1 MKYICQF
8 LFFFRDVWQSRH
20 LIYELTK
27 QDFRSRYLGSYLGIL
42 WAFVQPTI
50 TVGILWFV
58 FEVGFKSKPVGDF
71 PFILWLAT
79 GIFPWFFI
87 SESIAMA
94 TNSVVEN
101 SFLVKKVVFR
111 VSVLPLIKII
121 SALVVH
127 FVFILILF
135 LMFLFYGYVPSIY
148 NVQVIYYLF
157 ATCCLVLGI
166 SWLTAALVVFSRD
179 IGQLVVMV
187 LQFGFWVTP
196 IFWSMQ
202 MVPEKYRFF
211 LLANPCYYLIEG
223 YRNAF
228 VYHKWFWEDWGLTL
242 YFWLVAGL
250 FLCIGAVAFRKLRP
264 HFADVL

>member
-1 MKYICQF
+1 MTYFYQF
-8 LFFFRDVWQSRH
+8 LFFFRDVWQSRRM
-20 LIYELTK
+20 IYELTK

-42 WAFVQPTI
+42 WAFVQPAI
-50 TVGILWFV
+50 TVMILWFV

-71 PFILWLAT
+71 PFILWLIA
-79 GIFPWFFI
+79 GMFPWFFI
-87 SESIAMA
+87 AESISMG

-111 VSVLPLIKII
+111 VSILPLIKII
-121 SALVVH
+121 SALLVH
-127 FVFILILF
+127 LFFILILF
-135 LMFLFYGYVPSIY
+135 LMFLYYGYHPSIY
-148 NVQVIYYLF
+148 NLQVFYYLF
-157 ATCCLVLGI
+157 ATCCLVLGF

-179 IGQLVVMV
+179 IGQLVSML

-202 MVPEKYRFF
+202 MIPEEYRGI
-211 LLANPCYYLIEG
+211 LMANPCYYLIEG

-228 VYHKWFWEDWGLTL
+228 IYQRWFWEDAGLTV
-242 YFWLVAGL
+242 YFWVLAVGL
-250 FLCIGAVAFRKLRP
+250 LGLGALAFRKLRP